1 MTSRILFDT
10 NVLIDYMIPAR
21 PGHDAAKRLFELSE
35 WHSIN
40 VFVCAGSLKDAYYV
54 TAKTLPERVSRGYI
68 QDFIEAFD
76 VLPFGEAECRTA
88 AYSDEPDFEDG
99 LVRAAAEINKV
110 DFIITR
116 DMKAFQHSTVRSMSA
131 ETYLELFDR
140 PNGAV

>member
-1 MTSRILFDT
+1 MTSKILLDT
-10 NVLIDYMIPAR
+10 NILVDFMIAGR
-21 PGHDAAKRLFELSE
+21 PGNAAARRIIEIACEGACEGCAF
-35 WHSIN
+35 
-40 VFVCAGSLKDAYYV
+40 AGSLKDAYYIASKNIGERDSRRYV
-54 TAKTLPERVSRGYI
+54 RLFLTMLNILPLGMS
-68 QDFIEAFD
+68 
-76 VLPFGEAECRTA
+76 ECRIA

-116 DMKAFQHSTVRSMSA
+116 DVKAFQHSTVRSMSA